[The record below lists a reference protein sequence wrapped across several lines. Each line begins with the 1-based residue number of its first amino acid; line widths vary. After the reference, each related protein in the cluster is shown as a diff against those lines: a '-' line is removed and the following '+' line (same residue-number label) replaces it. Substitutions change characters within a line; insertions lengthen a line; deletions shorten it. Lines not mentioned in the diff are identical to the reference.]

1 MAELLFHHAFFQTLA
16 NIAEDAKGYIF
27 IFFDK
32 NVRYVSEFSG
42 IRRRADWAMLWI
54 LHSKFNDGVER

>member
-1 MAELLFHHAFFQTLA
+1 MAELLFHHTLFQTLA

-42 IRRRADWAMLWI
+42 ICRRADRAMLRV
-54 LHSKFNDGVER
+54 LHPKFNDGVER